1 MFSACISFRISVSHS
16 YKMSCCHLS
25 AHGSLDV
32 SHIANGNPRHH
43 RSRLR
48 TVPHRTL
55 LTAPP
60 PFSTSDS
67 RRTSLGILLIEKNTL
82 SFVRPIVAYGRG
94 CIECPVGAQNIG
106 THQAGR
112 RRCRAGDRPREVRA
126 RPSDRGHGARSS
138 APWCTRQARGKFS
151 GLVSIPF
158 NSLILSN
165 PKMNRPPACTYLLYL
180 LLDQYYLYGEGV
192 SAIVMSRK

>member
-1 MFSACISFRISVSHS
+1 
-16 YKMSCCHLS
+16 MSCCHLS

-67 RRTSLGILLIEKNTL
+67 RRTSLGILLFEKNPL

-106 THQAGR
+106 THQAAVADAAQEIGLARFERDQATEDMEHVHQLRGVLGKPAVGLDPFERGR
-112 RRCRAGDRPREVRA
+112 RAPVADDGPGDVP
-126 RPSDRGHGARSS
+126 P
-138 APWCTRQARGKFS
+138 
-151 GLVSIPF
+151 
-158 NSLILSN
+158 ILSN
-165 PKMNRPPACTYLLYL
+165 T
-180 LLDQYYLYGEGV
+180 
-192 SAIVMSRK
+192 